1 MMHLFLEYYKHE
13 KKKKTNETETEEE
26 SPTLIPVPLS
36 SLVTISALKQ
46 AKCLENFS
54 AKYVTKNFAITVGKH
69 IEKKSHYAFF
79 FKILNRIFNF

>member
-1 MMHLFLEYYKHE
+1 MHLFLEYYKHE

-54 AKYVTKNFAITVGKH
+54 AKYVTKNFAITVGRVGKH

-79 FKILNRIFNF
+79 QKIK